1 MLRRRCSKLKK
12 IVLAIAVVSFAILL
26 STSFANA
33 ALDADITV
41 ANANINHGGT
51 QQITVTTNQAGMGIL
66 IVIQPGPSQ
75 SLVWTSFLNS
85 HPVFKAIWNSLS
97 NSVRTQII
105 SQTNGKIFSYALVN
119 ISPKGGGSHAFS
131 FPTDFTGINGAPSTA
146 MNGKYKVLLAFISFQ
161 AQDIGRPQFHCCL
174 CQIDFDCGSWFVVP
188 EVPLGTVVPLL
199 TALLA
204 LPTYMLISRRR
215 FH

>member
-1 MLRRRCSKLKK
+1 MKK

-26 STSFANA
+26 SSSFANA

-41 ANANINHGGT
+41 ENSKINHGAT
-51 QQITVTTNQAGMGIL
+51 QQITVNTNQGGMGIL

-75 SLVWTSFLNS
+75 PLVWASFLNS
-85 HPVFKAIWNSLS
+85 HPTFKAIWNSLS

-105 SQTNGKIFSYALVN
+105 SEIGGKIFSYALV
-119 ISPKGGGSHAFS
+119 SMPSGGGNHIFS
-131 FPTDFTGINGAPSTA
+131 FPTDFIGINGAPSTA

-161 AQDIGRPQFHCCL
+161 TPDIGRPQCHCSL
-174 CQIDFDCGSWFVVP
+174 FQIDFDCGSWFVVP

-204 LPTYMLISRRR
+204 LPAYRLINRRR

>member
-1 MLRRRCSKLKK
+1 MKK

-26 STSFANA
+26 SSSFANA

-41 ANANINHGGT
+41 ANANINQGST
-51 QQITVTTNQAGMGIL
+51 QHITVTANQAGMGIL

-85 HPVFKAIWNSLS
+85 HLAFKAIWNSLS

-105 SQTNGKIFSYALVN
+105 SETGGKIFSYALIN
-119 ISPKGGGSHAFS
+119 IPTKGGGSYTFS

-146 MNGKYKVLLAFISFQ
+146 MKGKYKALLAFMSFQ
-161 AQDIGRPQFHCCL
+161 AQDIGRPQCHCCL
-174 CQIDFDCGSWFVVP
+174 FRIDFDCGSWFVVP
-188 EVPLGTVVPLL
+188 EVPFGTVATVL
-199 TALLA
+199 TALFA
-204 LPTYMLISRRR
+204 LPTYRLISRRR

>member
-1 MLRRRCSKLKK
+1 MKK

-26 STSFANA
+26 SLSFANA

-41 ANANINHGGT
+41 ANAQINHGAT
-51 QQITVTTNQAGMGIL
+51 QHITVTTNQAGNGIL

-75 SLVWTSFLNS
+75 PLVWNNYLNS

-105 SQTNGKIFSYALVN
+105 SEIGGKIFSYALVN
-119 ISPKGGGSHAFS
+119 IQTSGGGSHVFS

-146 MNGKYKVLLAFISFQ
+146 INGKYKVLLAFISFQ
-161 AQDIGRPQFHCCL
+161 APDIGRPQCHCCL
-174 CQIDFDCGSWFVVP
+174 FKVDFDCGSWFVVP

-204 LPTYMLISRRR
+204 LPAYALISRRR